1 MFYATL
7 LKKITGYDCVPRGT
21 KNVTSR
27 RRQSGSQLRV
37 EPLEDRRM
45 LSVSSLLATA
55 LGHAAAPHV
64 TPSATVTATLEDH
77 PSASSYGQRTSL
89 VAKITGAT
97 GGTVE
102 FFDGTTVLGT
112 ATPSSR
118 GVATFVT
125 TSLPI
130 GPDSL
135 LVEYFSGTDTTVAP
149 VATSAPVVDNVTAAH
164 TYMVVTAS
172 GNPGVAGTN
181 VSFTAVV
188 SSRYSV
194 ADSGGLISPPAGTV
208 AFTVTNKA
216 DGTVVATDSGVP
228 LDSAGTATFTP
239 SPALATGTYVVTA
252 VFTSTDTNYQGSTS
266 GKLTEKIVEPATV
279 GVGSVLADSVT
290 LRGGIQFTSSLAQT
304 LDSST
309 NALVESGQIHYVDT
323 AHGIDLTADASL
335 GQITSVV
342 FNAQGQLAEISGVG
356 TNVDPTTHAST
367 LVNFTLVVNGAG
379 GHRFLPSGVD
389 IFIAGTGID
398 YHKVAALTSGSIS
411 VTGSDSSTT
420 LRPPLS
426 LPHDHALEAVVDDL
440 KDVWSTG
447 WGKRW

>member
-1 MFYATL
+1 
-7 LKKITGYDCVPRGT
+7 
-21 KNVTSR
+21 
-27 RRQSGSQLRV
+27 
-37 EPLEDRRM
+37 
-45 LSVSSLLATA
+45 
-55 LGHAAAPHV
+55 
-64 TPSATVTATLEDH
+64 
-77 PSASSYGQRTSL
+77 
-89 VAKITGAT
+89 
-97 GGTVE
+97 
-102 FFDGTTVLGT
+102 
-112 ATPSSR
+112 
-118 GVATFVT
+118 VT

-130 GPDSL
+130 GPDAL
-135 LVEYFSGTDTTVAP
+135 TVEYFSGTDTTVPPA
-149 VATSAPVVDNVTAAH
+149 ATSAPVVDNVTAAR
-164 TYMVVTAS
+164 TNTVVTAS

-188 SSRYSV
+188 SSRYSM
-194 ADSGGLISPPAGTV
+194 ADTGGLLSPPAGTV

-252 VFTSTDTNYQGSTS
+252 AFTSTDTNYQDSTS
-266 GKLTEKIVEPATV
+266 GKLTEKIVDPTTV

-304 LDSST
+304 LDTTT
-309 NALVESGQIHYVDT
+309 NTLIESGAINYVDT

-356 TNVDPTTHAST
+356 TNVDPTTNVST
-367 LVNFTLVVNGAG
+367 LVNFTLVVNGAS
-379 GHRFLPSGVD
+379 GHRFLPSGVG

-398 YHKVAALTSGSIS
+398 YHKIASLTSGSIS
-411 VTGSDSSTT
+411 VTGSGSTAT

-426 LPHDHALEAVVDDL
+426 LPHDHALEAVLDDL
-440 KDVWSTG
+440 KDVWSAG
-447 WGKRW
+447 WGRRW